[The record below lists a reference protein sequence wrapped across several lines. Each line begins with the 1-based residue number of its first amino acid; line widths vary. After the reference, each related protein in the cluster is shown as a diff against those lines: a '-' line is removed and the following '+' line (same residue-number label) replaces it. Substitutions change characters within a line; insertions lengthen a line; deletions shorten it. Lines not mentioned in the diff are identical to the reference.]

1 MFDDVRCERRGSVSR
16 VTLAATG
23 RSPAGGAGREVGAW

>member
-23 RSPAGGAGREVGAW
+23 RSLAVC